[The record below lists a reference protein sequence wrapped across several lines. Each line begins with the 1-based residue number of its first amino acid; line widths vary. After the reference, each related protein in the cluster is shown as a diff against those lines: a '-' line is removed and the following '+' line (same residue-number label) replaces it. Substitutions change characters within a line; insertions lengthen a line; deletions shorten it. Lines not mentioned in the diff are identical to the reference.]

1 MDALTALLLFDRRT
15 ERPRR
20 FSLSKEVAR
29 PTRRSEK
36 YQACSKADPALEA
49 LNEFDREQNYSC
61 ATAPTLR
68 TLCEWQEP
76 LAHKRLYG
84 LAVASRQIASH
95 HEPYDAIQRFN
106 TNRVSLESAWN
117 TPTALPILDIAL
129 QILCG
134 ITKNASRSESVC
146 SDLIQIS
153 SCQAV
158 HAAGSSSL
166 VSGVHFMSKEL
177 LHVGHVSRH
186 LA

>member
-1 MDALTALLLFDRRT
+1 MDATTALLLFDRRT
-15 ERPRR
+15 VETTT
-20 FSLSKEVAR
+20 LQLVVK
-29 PTRRSEK
+29 RSDTTNSSTNQEKRKK

-106 TNRVSLESAWN
+106 TNRVSLEY
-117 TPTALPILDIAL
+117 
-129 QILCG
+129 
-134 ITKNASRSESVC
+134 
-146 SDLIQIS
+146 SD
-153 SCQAV
+153 
-158 HAAGSSSL
+158 SL
-166 VSGVHFMSKEL
+166 
-177 LHVGHVSRH
+177 
-186 LA
+186 ADT